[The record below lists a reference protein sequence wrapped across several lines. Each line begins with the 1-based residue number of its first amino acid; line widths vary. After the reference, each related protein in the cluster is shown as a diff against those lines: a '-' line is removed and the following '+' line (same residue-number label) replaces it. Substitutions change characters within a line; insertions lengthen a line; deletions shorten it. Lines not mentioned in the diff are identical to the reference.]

1 MVSIVN
7 SDGALPWSMG
17 LCKAFDRSASLYPL
31 IEGLNFLNKVADVG
45 RPDMLG
51 TDCDVGRYA
60 TVCRSTPSPSAVPR
74 WHGLTPATSAPA
86 LGSPH
91 PHPPSRG

>member
-1 MVSIVN
+1 
-7 SDGALPWSMG
+7 MG

-60 TVCRSTPSPSAVPR
+60 TACQFTPSPFTITRWYGAHPCHVCTGTGLSPSPSAVTR
-74 WHGLTPATSAPA
+74 LTHAVRT
-86 LGSPH
+86 
-91 PHPPSRG
+91 